1 MDDTTS
7 VTFSTDTENVIA
19 ILDKK
24 RLRIARVLADKIFN
38 DIALK
43 FGKSEHAEMYFYAVL
58 ALYEQ
63 ARDTISFI
71 GPNNMKLGLE
81 V

>member
-1 MDDTTS
+1 MDETTS
-7 VTFSTDTENVIA
+7 VTFSSDTENVIA
-19 ILDKK
+19 VLDKNK
-24 RLRIARVLADKIFN
+24 LRIARVLADRIFN

-43 FGKSEHAEMYFYAVL
+43 FGESEHPEMYFYAVL
-58 ALYEQ
+58 ALHEQ

-71 GPNNMKLGLE
+71 GPQKMKFGLE